1 MINRP
6 QLFYKLKVQ
15 SPIVYLWR
23 ILRFA
28 LPVFLYALG
37 IVFGGALVVVRYL

>member
-1 MINRP
+1 MLNRRP
-6 QLFYKLKVQ
+6 VWFYKVEG
-15 SPIVYLWR
+15 PIVYLWR

-37 IVFGGALVVVRYL
+37 VVFGGALVAVSYI

>member
-6 QLFYKLKVQ
+6 QWFYKLKVQ
-15 SPIVYLWR
+15 TPCIYLWR
-23 ILRFA
+23 MLRFA

-37 IVFGGALVVVRYL
+37 VVFGGALVVVRYL